1 MTDKTLNIIL
11 KATDKA
17 SGQFDRISKAASG
30 LSGRLKQTEQEQMRL
45 NKALNDTKR
54 LEKYRQNLSETNKKL
69 SENRNRQ
76 RELLAEM
83 KKSGGAT
90 QAQSREMKKLSQQ
103 AKILEQTQERQL
115 KSTGRLAKEMKAA
128 GMSTVNLAQ
137 NQKTLAEQMEKTNKK
152 FAAQQK
158 WANAG
163 RKLDNINSKAIM
175 ASGVAAAHAYGAKRL
190 LEKPITAYAQSETAS
205 VDLRAAMMTSDGSV
219 SAEYEKINSL
229 ATKLGDKLP
238 GTTADFKNL
247 MTMLMRQGVS
257 ARTILGGTGEA
268 AAMLSVQLKK
278 APDAAAEMTAKLQD
292 ATRASE
298 KEMLAIMDQVQRL
311 YYTGVEDGNI
321 LGAFSKLS
329 PALDTLKIKGEA
341 AMKQMGPLV
350 GMLDQ
355 AGLSGESAGNAMR
368 KVFTRMMDTAKIAKA
383 TKGSGIDL
391 DFTNGKGEFG
401 GFDKM
406 YAQLEKLK
414 SLTTEKRLGILQKIF
429 GDDAETLQALNTMIE
444 KGKTGY
450 EEFAK
455 KMEAQA
461 SLNQRVN
468 EQLGTLTNL
477 WDAASGTFTNFLA
490 TMGESVAPELKSLTQ
505 WIADVNSKLSTWAA
519 QNPTAAAAIMKLIAL
534 FAVGATAISA
544 LGLAVHGIT
553 GVMSGFM
560 TIIRFAG
567 GGMGT
572 LIGWIARLGMALV
585 SFGLKAAMFLLTNP
599 FGWAILAVA
608 ALVALYVYWDKVKA
622 ALIAGWEWI
631 KQAFQSNPLL
641 VAFTGPIGALISLF
655 ANWERIKNALI
666 AGWEWIKQVFQNNP
680 LLIAFTGPIGVLIAL
695 FANWEKVKSALVAG
709 WEWIKKVFGGEN
721 PIAQAAQVAL
731 GPLNAL
737 KSAAMGAYEWL
748 KKAFSVKLTMPS
760 LGSSSIGSGAYIP
773 NKGYSTGGYTGAG
786 GVNTPAGIVHKGEV
800 VFNQRDVARFG
811 GWRVL
816 DKIRKAGLTALGSI
830 LPSSTPEPRPALAG
844 AVPVAADFNRGGG
857 GGMNINITING
868 GSSSAAEI
876 AREVR
881 RQIEQITANAA
892 RRARS
897 AFKDD

>member
-30 LSGRLKQTEQEQMRL
+30 LGGRLKQTEQEQIRL

-90 QAQSREMKKLSQQ
+90 QAQSREMKKLAQQ
-103 AKILEQTQERQL
+103 AKTLEQTQERQL

-128 GMSTVNLAQ
+128 GTSTVNLTQ

-163 RKLDNINSKAIM
+163 RKLDDINSKAIM

-257 ARTILGGTGEA
+257 AQTILGGTGEA

-444 KGKTGY
+444 KGKAGY
-450 EEFAK
+450 EEFSK

-519 QNPTAAAAIMKLIAL
+519 QNPTAAAIMKLIAL
-534 FAVGATAISA
+534 FAVGATAISS

-567 GGMGT
+567 GGIGT
-572 LIGWIARLGMALV
+572 LIGWIGRLGMVLG
-585 SFGLKAAMFLLTNP
+585 SFGLKAAMFLVTNP

-608 ALVALYVYWDKVKA
+608 ALVALYVYWDKVEA
-622 ALIAGWEWI
+622 ALIAGWKWI
-631 KQAFQSNPLL
+631 
-641 VAFTGPIGALISLF
+641 
-655 ANWERIKNALI
+655 E
-666 AGWEWIKQVFQNNP
+666 QVFQNNP
-680 LLIAFTGPIGVLIAL
+680 LLGAFMGPIGVLIAL
-695 FANWEKVKSALVAG
+695 LANWKKVEAALVAG
-709 WEWIKKVFGGEN
+709 WEWLKKVFGGEN

-731 GPLNAL
+731 APLNAL
-737 KSAAMGAYEWL
+737 KSAAMGAYEWV
-748 KKAFSVKLTMPS
+748 KKAFSTKAPTAPGGS
-760 LGSSSIGSGAYIP
+760 ASGYGLGTSIP

-786 GVNTPAGIVHKGEV
+786 GINTPAGIVHKGEV

>member
-30 LSGRLKQTEQEQMRL
+30 LSGRLKQTEQEQIRL

-54 LEKYRQNLSETNKKL
+54 LDKYRQNLNETNKKL

-76 RELLAEM
+76 RELIAEM

-90 QAQSREMKKLSQQ
+90 QEQSREMKKLAQQ
-103 AKILEQTQERQL
+103 AKILEQTQARQL

-128 GMSTVNLAQ
+128 GTSTVNLAQ

-158 WANAG
+158 WANAS
-163 RKLDNINSKAIM
+163 RKLDDINSKAIM

-205 VDLRAAMMTSDGSV
+205 VDLRAAMMKSDGSV

-257 ARTILGGTGEA
+257 AQTILGGTGEA

-368 KVFTRMMDTAKIAKA
+368 KVFTRMMDTKKIAKA

-391 DFTNGKGEFG
+391 DFTDGKGEFG

-444 KGKTGY
+444 KGKAGY
-450 EEFAK
+450 KEFAK

-505 WIADVNSKLSTWAA
+505 WIADLNSKLSTWAA

-534 FAVGATAISA
+534 FAVGATVISS

-553 GVMSGFM
+553 GVMGGFM

-567 GGMGT
+567 GGVGT
-572 LIGWIARLGMALV
+572 LIGWIGRLGMVLV
-585 SFGLKAAMFLLTNP
+585 SFGLKAAMFLVTNP

-631 KQAFQSNPLL
+631 KQAF
-641 VAFTGPIGALISLF
+641 
-655 ANWERIKNALI
+655 R
-666 AGWEWIKQVFQNNP
+666 NNP
-680 LLIAFTGPIGVLIAL
+680 LLIAFTGPIGILIAL

-709 WEWIKKVFGGEN
+709 WEWLKKVFGGTN

-731 GPLNAL
+731 APLNAL
-737 KSAAMGAYEWL
+737 KSAAMGAYEWV
-748 KKAFSVKLTMPS
+748 KKAFSTKAPTAPGGS
-760 LGSSSIGSGAYIP
+760 ASGYGLGTSIP

-786 GVNTPAGIVHKGEV
+786 GINNPAGIVHKGEV

-816 DKIRKAGLTALGSI
+816 DKIRKAGLTALGRI
-830 LPSSTPEPRPALAG
+830 LPSSAPEPRPALAG

-881 RQIEQITANAA
+881 RQIEQMTANAA

-897 AFKDD
+897 SFKDD

>member
-30 LSGRLKQTEQEQMRL
+30 LGGILKQTEQEQIRL

-90 QAQSREMKKLSQQ
+90 QAQSREMKKLAQQ

-128 GMSTVNLAQ
+128 GTSTVNLAQ

-163 RKLDNINSKAIM
+163 RKLDDINSKAIM

-219 SAEYEKINSL
+219 SAEYEKINRL

-257 ARTILGGTGEA
+257 AQTILGGTGEA

-368 KVFTRMMDTAKIAKA
+368 KVFTRMMDTKKIAKA

-391 DFTNGKGEFG
+391 DFTDGKGEFG

-444 KGKTGY
+444 KGKAGY

-534 FAVGATAISA
+534 FAVGATVISS

-553 GVMSGFM
+553 GVMGGFM

-567 GGMGT
+567 SGVGT
-572 LIGWIARLGMALV
+572 LIGWIGRLGMVLV
-585 SFGLKAAMFLLTNP
+585 SFGLKAAMFLVTNP

-608 ALVALYVYWDKVKA
+608 ALVALYVYWDKVEA
-622 ALIAGWEWI
+622 ALIAGWKWI
-631 KQAFQSNPLL
+631 
-641 VAFTGPIGALISLF
+641 
-655 ANWERIKNALI
+655 E
-666 AGWEWIKQVFQNNP
+666 QVFQNNP
-680 LLIAFTGPIGVLIAL
+680 LLGAFMGPIGILIAL
-695 FANWEKVKSALVAG
+695 FANWKKVESALVAG
-709 WEWIKKVFGGEN
+709 WEWLKKVFGGEN

-731 GPLNAL
+731 APLNAL
-737 KSAAMGAYEWL
+737 KSAAMGAYEWV
-748 KKAFSVKLTMPS
+748 KKAFSTKAPTAPGGS
-760 LGSSSIGSGAYIP
+760 ASGYGLGTSIP

-876 AREVR
+876 ASEVR

>member
-90 QAQSREMKKLSQQ
+90 QAQSREMKKLAQQ

-128 GMSTVNLAQ
+128 GTSTVNLAQ

-163 RKLDNINSKAIM
+163 RKLDDINSKAIM

-257 ARTILGGTGEA
+257 AQTILGGTGEA

-368 KVFTRMMDTAKIAKA
+368 KVFTRMMDTAKIVKA

-391 DFTNGKGEFG
+391 DFTDGKGEFG

-477 WDAASGTFTNFLA
+477 WDVASGTITNFLA

-519 QNPTAAAAIMKLIAL
+519 QNPTAAASIMKLIAL
-534 FAVGATAISA
+534 FAVGATVISS

-553 GVMSGFM
+553 GVMGGFM

-567 GGMGT
+567 SGVGT

-608 ALVALYVYWDKVKA
+608 ALVALYVYWDKVEA
-622 ALIAGWEWI
+622 ALIAGWKWI
-631 KQAFQSNPLL
+631 
-641 VAFTGPIGALISLF
+641 
-655 ANWERIKNALI
+655 E
-666 AGWEWIKQVFQNNP
+666 QVFQNNP
-680 LLIAFTGPIGVLIAL
+680 LLGAFMGPIGVLIAL
-695 FANWEKVKSALVAG
+695 FANWKKVESALVAG
-709 WEWIKKVFGGEN
+709 WEWLKKVFGGEN

-737 KSAAMGAYEWL
+737 KSAAMGAYEWI
-748 KKAFSVKLTMPS
+748 KKAFSVKSTMPS

-830 LPSSTPEPRPALAG
+830 LPSSAPEPRPALAG

-881 RQIEQITANAA
+881 RQIEQMTANAA

>member
-30 LSGRLKQTEQEQMRL
+30 LSGRLKQTEQEQTRL

-54 LEKYRQNLSETNKKL
+54 LDKYRQNLNETNKKL

-76 RELLAEM
+76 RELIAEM

-90 QAQSREMKKLSQQ
+90 QAQSREMKKLAQQ

-128 GMSTVNLAQ
+128 GTSTVNLAQ

-158 WANAG
+158 WANAS
-163 RKLDNINSKAIM
+163 RKLDDINSKAIM

-205 VDLRAAMMTSDGSV
+205 VDLRAAMMKSDGSV

-247 MTMLMRQGVS
+247 MTMLLRQGVS
-257 ARTILGGTGEA
+257 AQTILGGTGEA

-368 KVFTRMMDTAKIAKA
+368 KVFTRMMDTKKIAKA

-391 DFTNGKGEFG
+391 DFTDGKGEFG

-429 GDDAETLQALNTMIE
+429 GDDAETLQAVNTMIE
-444 KGKTGY
+444 KGKAGY

-519 QNPTAAAAIMKLIAL
+519 QNPKAAAAIMKLIAL
-534 FAVGATAISA
+534 FAVGATVISS

-553 GVMSGFM
+553 GVMGGFM

-567 GGMGT
+567 GGVGT
-572 LIGWIARLGMALV
+572 LIGWIGRLGMVLV
-585 SFGLKAAMFLLTNP
+585 SFGLKAAMFLATNP
-599 FGWAILAVA
+599 FGWAILAVGT
-608 ALVALYVYWDKVKA
+608 LVALYVYWDKVEA
-622 ALIAGWEWI
+622 ALIAGWKWI
-631 KQAFQSNPLL
+631 
-641 VAFTGPIGALISLF
+641 
-655 ANWERIKNALI
+655 E
-666 AGWEWIKQVFQNNP
+666 QVFQNNP
-680 LLIAFTGPIGVLIAL
+680 LLGAFMGPIGVLITL
-695 FANWEKVKSALVAG
+695 FANWKKVESALVAG
-709 WEWIKKVFGGEN
+709 WEWLKKVFGGTN

-731 GPLNAL
+731 APLNAL
-737 KSAAMGAYEWL
+737 KSAAMGAYEWV
-748 KKAFSVKLTMPS
+748 KKAFSTKAPTAPGGS
-760 LGSSSIGSGAYIP
+760 ASGYGLGTSIP

>member
-90 QAQSREMKKLSQQ
+90 QAQSREMKKLVQQ

-128 GMSTVNLAQ
+128 GTSTVNLAQ

-163 RKLDNINSKAIM
+163 RKLDDINSKAIM

-257 ARTILGGTGEA
+257 AQTILGGTGEA

-391 DFTNGKGEFG
+391 DFTDGKGEFG

-444 KGKTGY
+444 KGKVGY
-450 EEFAK
+450 EEFSK

-631 KQAFQSNPLL
+631 KQ
-641 VAFTGPIGALISLF
+641 
-655 ANWERIKNALI
+655 
-666 AGWEWIKQVFQNNP
+666 VFQNNP

-737 KSAAMGAYEWL
+737 KSAAMGAYEWI
-748 KKAFSVKLTMPS
+748 KKAFSVKSTMPS

-830 LPSSTPEPRPALAG
+830 LPSSAPEPRPALAG
-844 AVPVAADFNRGGG
+844 AVPVAADFNRG

-881 RQIEQITANAA
+881 RQIEQMTANAA

>member
-30 LSGRLKQTEQEQMRL
+30 LSGRLKQTEQEQIRL

-128 GMSTVNLAQ
+128 GTSTVNLAQ

-158 WANAG
+158 WANAS
-163 RKLDNINSKAIM
+163 RKLDDINSKAIM

-205 VDLRAAMMTSDGSV
+205 VDLRAVMMTSDGSV

-257 ARTILGGTGEA
+257 AQTILGGTGEA

-401 GFDKM
+401 GLDKM

-553 GVMSGFM
+553 GVMSGLM

-585 SFGLKAAMFLLTNP
+585 SFGLKAAMFLVTNP

-631 KQAFQSNPLL
+631 KQ
-641 VAFTGPIGALISLF
+641 
-655 ANWERIKNALI
+655 
-666 AGWEWIKQVFQNNP
+666 VFRNNP

-695 FANWEKVKSALVAG
+695 FANWDKVKSALGAG
-709 WEWIKKVFGGEN
+709 WEWLKKVFGGTN

-731 GPLNAL
+731 APLNAL
-737 KSAAMGAYEWL
+737 KSAAMGAYEWV
-748 KKAFSVKLTMPS
+748 KKAFSTKASTTPGGS
-760 LGSSSIGSGAYIP
+760 ASGYGLGTSIP

-830 LPSSTPEPRPALAG
+830 LPSSAPEPRPALAG